1 MQRKERKM
9 KTMEIEPYYVLHRLP
24 EMELICAPFGSYKRK
39 GHDWNGKSQKKI
51 RRERRQ
57 KGNRR

>member
-1 MQRKERKM
+1 M
-9 KTMEIEPYYVLHRLP
+9 KPSEIEPYFILHRLP
-24 EMELICAPFGSYKRK
+24 SVELICAPLGSDKRK

>member
-1 MQRKERKM
+1 M
-9 KTMEIEPYYVLHRLP
+9 KNSEIEPYFEWPRLP
-24 EMELICAPFGSYKRK
+24 GAELICAPFGNYKRK

>member
-1 MQRKERKM
+1 
-9 KTMEIEPYYVLHRLP
+9 MEPRDDAPYFILHRYP
-24 EMELICAPFGSYKRK
+24 EVELICAPLGGYKRK

-57 KGNRR
+57 KGNRK